1 MSDIDST
8 PTPPAGT
15 PRPPGRARQRIQ
27 QRRESQPVRAM
38 PDPTRARSGAQ
49 LEPTGRI
56 KLPEIKLP
64 RAQLY
69 PLYIG
74 GAVLFIVLVVFILGR
89 VRNQEVERPP
99 NALWI
104 GTEWTYEVHDD
115 AAIADY
121 VADLRA
127 REIGTVYAWLSWL
140 QADNTWRGADNFDNV
155 QAFVRQFKAAYPE
168 SELIAWI
175 SFPVDAG
182 SGYRMDQVD
191 LQTQVAEFSQTAV
204 TEFGFDGVF
213 LNIEPVWDDD
223 QNFLAMVRRVR
234 SAIGDEVLL
243 AAAIPPDWSPTNAD
257 IPVPPLIV
265 PGTEWNTEYKQT
277 VALLLDQLAIMSYN
291 SGLSSPADYTQWM
304 AYQVRA
310 YAQALD
316 ALGVDLDTELLIGI
330 PTYDAELPGHDPAVE
345 SVPAAADGIRL
356 GIQQAG
362 ESARYVRG
370 AAIYAGWTTDDTEWA
385 QYEGSWLRP

>member
-1 MSDIDST
+1 
-8 PTPPAGT
+8 
-15 PRPPGRARQRIQ
+15 
-27 QRRESQPVRAM
+27 M